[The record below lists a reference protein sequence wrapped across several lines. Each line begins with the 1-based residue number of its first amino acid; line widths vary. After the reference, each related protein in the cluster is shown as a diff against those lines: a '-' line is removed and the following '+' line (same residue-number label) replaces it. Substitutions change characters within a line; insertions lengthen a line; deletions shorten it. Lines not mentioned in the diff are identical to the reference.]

1 MKGVT
6 SMSSRSDVKLTVKPS
21 RSSRRSTTG
30 PASWRC
36 DALSLE
42 TFGIF
47 IASFVRVVC
56 LTVRRADSEVLGK
69 SNLGPGDGTLVG
81 AGAPKSNTT
90 VACPER
96 APNVPRISV
105 THSYERPFTRSHLA
119 EWPPPEAFPKLRMTA
134 EVEERDTSRCRVGGR
149 DRREK

>member
-1 MKGVT
+1 
-6 SMSSRSDVKLTVKPS
+6 MSSRSDVKLTVKPS

-47 IASFVRVVC
+47 IASFVWVVC

-81 AGAPKSNTT
+81 AGTPKSNTT

-96 APNVPRISV
+96 APNIG
-105 THSYERPFTRSHLA
+105 HSQS
-119 EWPPPEAFPKLRMTA
+119 
-134 EVEERDTSRCRVGGR
+134 R
-149 DRREK
+149 DRRQLVNSLATSIVKWLTSM

>member
-1 MKGVT
+1 
-6 SMSSRSDVKLTVKPS
+6 MSSRSDVKLTVKPS

-47 IASFVRVVC
+47 IASFVWVVC
-56 LTVRRADSEVLGK
+56 LTVRRADSDVLGK

-81 AGAPKSNTT
+81 AGVPRT
-90 VACPER
+90 CPEYR
-96 APNVPRISV
+96 SLTVTSGPSPDLTWPNGP
-105 THSYERPFTRSHLA
+105 L
-119 EWPPPEAFPKLRMTA
+119 PEAFPKLRMSA
-134 EVEERDTSRCRVGGR
+134 EVEERDTSRCRV
-149 DRREK
+149 